1 VGLAASVLLAAITL
15 SCGEEISGPTTVAT
29 GDLLILAMQAT
40 APTVPPSSFFAYNSR
55 LTTERLLH
63 SDPANTLFMQLN
75 VPARVLSSLNG
86 VPLTLQD
93 SVLLTIQPTAGIY
106 GFTLSPSGLA
116 FTLGEVPTARVS
128 FAVYGDFTV
137 VDDSPSYESAGQYAA
152 ALQFWFEVTPGRWR
166 PVTSSRLSGTD
177 AVEGPIDEPGIY
189 IVAAPR

>member
-1 VGLAASVLLAAITL
+1 MLLAAITL

-40 APTVPPSSFFAYNSR
+40 APAVPPSSFFAHNSR

-63 SDPANTLFMQLN
+63 SDPANTLFMQLTL
-75 VPARVLSSLNG
+75 PARTLSSLNG

-93 SVLLTIQPTAGIY
+93 SVLLTVQPTAGIY

-116 FTLGEVPTARVS
+116 FTLGEVPTTRIS

-177 AVEGPIDEPGIY
+177 AVEGPIDQPGIY

>member
-1 VGLAASVLLAAITL
+1 
-15 SCGEEISGPTTVAT
+15 
-29 GDLLILAMQAT
+29 MQAT
-40 APTVPPSSFFAYNSR
+40 APAVPASSFFAHNSR

-75 VPARVLSSLNG
+75 VPAGTLSSLNG

-93 SVLLTIQPTAGIY
+93 SVLLTVQPTAGIY

-137 VDDSPSYESAGQYAA
+137 VNDSPSYESAGQYAA

-166 PVTSSRLSGTD
+166 PVTSSRLSGAD
-177 AVEGPIDEPGIY
+177 AVEGPIDQPGIY
-189 IVAAPR
+189 VVAALR

>member
-1 VGLAASVLLAAITL
+1 
-15 SCGEEISGPTTVAT
+15 
-29 GDLLILAMQAT
+29 MQAT
-40 APTVPPSSFFAYNSR
+40 APAVPPSSFFAYNSGP
-55 LTTERLLH
+55 TTERLLH

-75 VPARVLSSLNG
+75 VPARTLSSLND

-93 SVLLTIQPTAGIY
+93 SVRLTVQPTTGIY

-152 ALQFWFEVTPGRWR
+152 ALQFWFEVTPDRWR
-166 PVTSSRLSGTD
+166 PVTSSRLSGTG
-177 AVEGPIDEPGIY
+177 AVEGPIDRPGIY
-189 IVAAPR
+189 VVAAPR